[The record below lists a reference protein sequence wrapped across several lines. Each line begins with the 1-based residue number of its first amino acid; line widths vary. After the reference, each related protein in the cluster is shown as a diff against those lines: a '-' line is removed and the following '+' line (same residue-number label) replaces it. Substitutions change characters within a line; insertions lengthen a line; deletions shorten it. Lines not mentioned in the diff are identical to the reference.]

1 MPAEIFDS
9 AEILVPELVP
19 ETVRK
24 AMYQLERYGL

>member
-1 MPAEIFDS
+1 VEHFIFM
-9 AEILVPELVP
+9 ELLVPELVP